1 MRKIIFILTTV
12 LLLFGCRKNSL
23 KYDAVGV
30 FEAKDLLVSTEVQG
44 VVKALNVEEGELL
57 SAGQEVGYIDTTQL
71 YLQKRQLFA
80 SKKVLQ
86 ASKPDTEKQMQALHV
101 EIAHLRS
108 EKNRIVNLRK
118 GDAATEQQLDD
129 IIAKIKIAESR
140 LSARQN
146 TLYTSVESLNEQI
159 SAVEIQI
166 IQIDEKIR
174 KSRIVNPMTGV
185 VLRKYTN
192 AGEVA
197 LPARP
202 LYRIADMNTIF
213 LRTYVGSSQLSKLK
227 LGQTVNVYSDYDKN
241 ETQKYSG
248 KITWISEKAEFTPK
262 TIQTKNER
270 ENLVYAVKIAV
281 KNDGMLKIGMYGE
294 AEFVPQTAKK

>member
-1 MRKIIFILTTV
+1 
-12 LLLFGCRKNSL
+12 
-23 KYDAVGV
+23 
-30 FEAKDLLVSTEVQG
+30 
-44 VVKALNVEEGELL
+44 
-57 SAGQEVGYIDTTQL
+57 
-71 YLQKRQLFA
+71 
-80 SKKVLQ
+80 
-86 ASKPDTEKQMQALHV
+86 
-101 EIAHLRS
+101 
-108 EKNRIVNLRK
+108 
-118 GDAATEQQLDD
+118 
-129 IIAKIKIAESR
+129 
-140 LSARQN
+140 
-146 TLYTSVESLNEQI
+146 
-159 SAVEIQI
+159 
-166 IQIDEKIR
+166 
-174 KSRIVNPMTGV
+174 MTGV
-185 VLRKYTN
+185 ILRKYTN

>member
-213 LRTYVGSSQLSKLK
+213 LRTYVGSSLSKLK